1 MLGTIFVEDEQESRV
16 FYKISGEMPIPVE
29 GESITL
35 DLDELEV
42 EAVESVNS
50 PEGIQTFLIIE
61 VEANQKIWQA
71 TAIF

>member
-61 VEANQKIWQA
+61 VEANQKIWKA